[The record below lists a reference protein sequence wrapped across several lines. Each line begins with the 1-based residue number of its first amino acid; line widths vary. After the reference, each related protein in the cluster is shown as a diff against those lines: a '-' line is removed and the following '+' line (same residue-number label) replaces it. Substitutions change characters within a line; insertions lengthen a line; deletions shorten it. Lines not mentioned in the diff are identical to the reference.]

1 MKENQNA
8 AVRAPLRPDAAR
20 LILKEDQAKPPHA
33 PGEIPEYLQKR
44 KQELARREVQ
54 KKLLEQPGLQPI
66 PDEQRLEVLANL
78 QQRYKE
84 VSNELG
90 MLSFRGIADSHVR
103 PMVSNKVLLLL
114 LARPHT
120 CTLGT

>member
-1 MKENQNA
+1 MLMLFEVGSSGEGKDSIVSEASAQ
-8 AVRAPLRPDAAR
+8 LRCSR
-20 LILKEDQAKPPHA
+20 V
-33 PGEIPEYLQKR
+33 IP
-44 KQELARREVQ
+44 V
-54 KKLLEQPGLQPI
+54 GLQPI

-103 PMVSNKVLLLL
+103 PMFSNKVLLLL
-114 LARPHT
+114 R
-120 CTLGT
+120 